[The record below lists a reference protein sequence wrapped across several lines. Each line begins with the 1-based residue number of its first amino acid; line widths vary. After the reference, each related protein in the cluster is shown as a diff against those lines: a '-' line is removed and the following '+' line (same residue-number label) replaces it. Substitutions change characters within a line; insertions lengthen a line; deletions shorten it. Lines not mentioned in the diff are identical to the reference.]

1 MNKQKRIDMS
11 VLHYFITILNKGKE
25 KNFTRA
31 DARAI
36 SQEFVLF

>member
-1 MNKQKRIDMS
+1 MNKQKRIYVS
-11 VLHYFITILNKGKE
+11 ARPTFITILNKGKA
-25 KNFTRA
+25 KNFTRT